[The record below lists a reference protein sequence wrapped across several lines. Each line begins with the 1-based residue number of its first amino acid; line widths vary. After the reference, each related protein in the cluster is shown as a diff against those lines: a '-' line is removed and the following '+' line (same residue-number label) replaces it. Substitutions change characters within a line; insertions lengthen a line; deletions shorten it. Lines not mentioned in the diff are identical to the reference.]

1 MPRVRFNGDCKD
13 SAADTL
19 QSVRPPMAARE
30 TRASGAN
37 SWRLLEWNLVANP
50 VSVVNCIWGFNKSAA
65 GSRLHPLFVLVG
77 SRSMKSNSK
86 CEFKSVLN
94 LGGAQK
100 PLNRMPQTV
109 AKFESQSL
117 SLALKTDIP
126 HTSYSRG
133 LFLIAARRS
142 ND

>member
-1 MPRVRFNGDCKD
+1 MVI
-13 SAADTL
+13 S
-19 QSVRPPMAARE
+19 
-30 TRASGAN
+30 
-37 SWRLLEWNLVANP
+37 
-50 VSVVNCIWGFNKSAA
+50 IWGFNKSSA

-77 SRSMKSNSK
+77 SRSKKSNSK

-126 HTSYSRG
+126 HTSY
-133 LFLIAARRS
+133 
-142 ND
+142 